1 MAAEQPAASSQQ
13 QFIAAAAAASQR
25 CKDYG
30 YRAEVPQQADSSA
43 KRCLSF
49 VHTGGFPK
57 AARALLVYLLKSEV
71 CALVA
76 GSAPSCLWGTSRSH
90 SQIWAPEADCCQPL
104 PHLSDGAGRQPVP
117 PACRPGFHQLDFEPP
132 SRCRC
137 RCSGRHRAATVWL
150 REVSRGKRHSTTVD
164 HRRSRRS
171 RLPSNAAGAATLDPG
186 YAGAAT
192 ERSQPCGPMSKP
204 RRVWPASAARAAD
217 LPMLPEA

>member
-1 MAAEQPAASSQQ
+1 MAAEQPAASCQQ

-43 KRCLSF
+43 KRYMF
-49 VHTGGFPK
+49 VPTGVS
-57 AARALLVYLLKSEV
+57 REMALLVYLLKAKAEKFASD
-71 CALVA
+71 AL
-76 GSAPSCLWGTSRSH
+76 TRSH
-90 SQIWAPEADCCQPL
+90 RAPEADCCQPL

-217 LPMLPEA
+217 LPRLPEA